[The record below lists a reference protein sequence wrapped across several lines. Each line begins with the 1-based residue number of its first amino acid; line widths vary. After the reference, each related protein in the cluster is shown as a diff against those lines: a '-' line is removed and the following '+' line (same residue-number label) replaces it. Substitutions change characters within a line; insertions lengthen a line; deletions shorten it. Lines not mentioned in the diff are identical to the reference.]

1 MLPKAFKVS
10 SSMKFSTATILCV
23 SAVLAVLVR
32 FVPSPLQNFSALGAL
47 AVLCGVTSRQTRLAL
62 VVPLAARLIS
72 DVILQMQTGYGF
84 YSTML
89 FDYTAYA
96 LIIFMARVLQP
107 QGWIQATGAG
117 LLSAAIFFLISNF
130 GVWCL
135 PFNGQYLYPQTL
147 QGLQMCLLN
156 ALPFARGTLA
166 GDVLLTPLFLMA
178 AAALQTT
185 PAGRT
190 ATLPTPS
197 ES

>member
-1 MLPKAFKVS
+1 
-10 SSMKFSTATILCV
+10 
-23 SAVLAVLVR
+23 
-32 FVPSPLQNFSALGAL
+32 
-47 AVLCGVTSRQTRLAL
+47 
-62 VVPLAARLIS
+62 
-72 DVILQMQTGYGF
+72 MQTGYGF